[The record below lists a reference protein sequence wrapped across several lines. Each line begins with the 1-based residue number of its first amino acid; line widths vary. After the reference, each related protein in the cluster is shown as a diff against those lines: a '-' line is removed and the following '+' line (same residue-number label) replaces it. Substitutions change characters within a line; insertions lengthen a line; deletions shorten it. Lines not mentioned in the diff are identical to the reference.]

1 MCSAFSAFCLLAV
14 CLFIEFLNIL
24 QVLCFSFSHCLLN
37 FPYAFCVL
45 SISFSQRLFVPFP
58 YVLWVLSFFFF
69 FNRLFVNFPYVLWV
83 VCFLF
88 SYSLFVNF
96 PCVLWVLCFL
106 FSKGVTLNIS
116 DMFWIQFSFSGSLV
130 FLVPS
135 CFANN
140 AAALQQVTILNFSKL
155 LISSSLF
162 HVFPHVVFYV
172 SFTFLIVVNWIVF
185 ISILC
190 TFAL

>member
-1 MCSAFSAFCLLAV
+1 M
-14 CLFIEFLNIL
+14 
-24 QVLCFSFSHCLLN
+24 
-37 FPYAFCVL
+37 
-45 SISFSQRLFVPFP
+45 
-58 YVLWVLSFFFF
+58 
-69 FNRLFVNFPYVLWV
+69 LWV

-96 PCVLWVLCFL
+96 PYVLWVLCFL
-106 FSKGVTLNIS
+106 FSKGATLNFS

-162 HVFPHVVFYV
+162 HVFSHVVFYV